1 MGAEK
6 MYDQDFYAWAITN
19 AELLRQG
26 RFSEIDIE
34 HVAEELESMGKSER
48 RELISRLEV
57 LLVHLLKWKFQ
68 PGLRGASWE
77 ITILKQRDSLE
88 DLLEESP
95 SLRHGLNKNIAK
107 AYDRARRYAAKET
120 GLPLATFPDPCPFA
134 AEQVLDLEFWP
145 A

>member
-1 MGAEK
+1 MGADK

-48 RELISRLEV
+48 RALISRLAV
-57 LLVHLLKWKFQ
+57 LLVRLLKWKFQ

-88 DLLEESP
+88 DLLQESP
-95 SLRHGLNKNIAK
+95 SLRHELDKTIAK

-134 AEQVLDLEFWP
+134 TEQVLDSEFWP

>member
-1 MGAEK
+1 MGADK

-26 RFSEIDIE
+26 RFSEIDIQ

-95 SLRHGLNKNIAK
+95 SLRHGLDKTIAK

>member
-1 MGAEK
+1 MGTEK
-6 MYDQDFYAWAITN
+6 RYDQDFYAWAIKN

-26 RFSEIDIE
+26 RLSEIDAE

-57 LLVHLLKWKFQ
+57 LLVHLLKWQFQ

-77 ITILKQRDSLE
+77 ITILKQRDSLA

-95 SLRHGLNKNIAK
+95 SLRQGLSEHLVR
-107 AYDRARRYAAKET
+107 AYGRARRYAAKET
-120 GLPLATFPDPCPFA
+120 GLPLATFPDSCPFTG
-134 AEQVLDLEFWP
+134 EQVLDPEFWP
-145 A
+145 T